1 MQQQQPIMQPQH
13 TLIQQQP
20 LQVTQPIYAGNMLA
34 GQQQLL
40 DAVPVSCALPASC
53 TVPMQVM
60 LPQSQPAEQ
69 RSIFFAGVTPVIPAE
84 TLLALFSQFGP
95 VQSINLFK
103 PWAGSKTSKG
113 CGIVSTQS

>member
-1 MQQQQPIMQPQH
+1 
-13 TLIQQQP
+13 
-20 LQVTQPIYAGNMLA
+20 MLL
-34 GQQQLL
+34 GTQLL
-40 DAVPVSCALPASC
+40 AHLSVTA
-53 TVPMQVM
+53 T

-113 CGIVSTQS
+113 CGIVSTTT